1 MDSSL
6 AGACKHDAVQR
17 NARLSSIS
25 PPLRG
30 GFLREIGRSAKAAL
44 SPFGGAPPPQSGG
57 RMEGR
62 RRNRSR
68 RRTCRSGPNGRVLF
82 TFLLCVVLPFSQLA
96 HAQTAAPTVDPETD
110 AIIKSSLKF
119 LASRQSPGGSWSA
132 GNNYMAAITGYCV
145 IAFMAS
151 GQLPG
156 EGEYGQTCARGV
168 NFLLDCV
175 RPDGYIAAPTGE
187 SNMYNHGIAT
197 IALGEVYGQTR
208 DPGLRSKLQRAVKL
222 IVACQN
228 QQGGWRYQP
237 RIADAD
243 ISVTV
248 LQVVALRV
256 ARNSGIDVPQETID
270 RAVDFVKS
278 CNDDA
283 TGGFGYQPQSRR
295 APGFARTAAA
305 IYSLQVCGLYDD
317 PMVKRGSDYLIDQMA
332 RFQGRGREQYFTYGS
347 FYAAPAQYMIG
358 GDTWANWYDHIKS
371 ILLAPNVLNTTPD
384 GSNYW
389 KPLDGAGG
397 VNEVYATAV
406 YTTILA
412 MPYGYLPLYQR

>member
-1 MDSSL
+1 MRPPVADRIVKSKEAPHVH
-6 AGACKHDAVQR
+6 AGLRCTVVALLFALIFVP
-17 NARLSSIS
+17 AR
-25 PPLRG
+25 
-30 GFLREIGRSAKAAL
+30 AD
-44 SPFGGAPPPQSGG
+44 
-57 RMEGR
+57 
-62 RRNRSR
+62 
-68 RRTCRSGPNGRVLF
+68 
-82 TFLLCVVLPFSQLA
+82 LP
-96 HAQTAAPTVDPETD
+96 APTVDASTE
-110 AIIKSSLKF
+110 AVIKSSLKF
-119 LASRQSPGGSWSA
+119 LASRQSPGGSWSSP
-132 GNNYMAAITGYCV
+132 GNNYMAAITGYV
-145 IAFMAS
+145 LIAFMAS

-156 EGEYGQTCARGV
+156 EGEYGQTCSRAV
-168 NFLLDCV
+168 SFLLDCV

-208 DPGLRSKLQRAVKL
+208 DASIRPKLERAVKL
-222 IVACQN
+222 IIACQN
-228 QQGGWRYQP
+228 AQGGWRYQP

-256 ARNSGIDVPQETID
+256 ARNSGLDVPQATID

-278 CNDDA
+278 CSDEGS
-283 TGGFGYQPQSRR
+283 GGFGYQPQSRR
-295 APGFARTAAA
+295 GPGFARTAAA

-317 PMVKRGSDYLIDQMA
+317 PMVKRGSDYLDHEMDK
-332 RFQGRGREQYFTYGS
+332 FKDGTKGQYFTYGN

-358 GDTWANWYDHIKS
+358 GDTWANWYNNMKA
-371 ILLAPNVLNTTPD
+371 ILLTPRIMNQTPD
-384 GSNYW
+384 GANFW
-389 KPLDGAGG
+389 KPLGGDGP